1 MVQILPQESSL
12 AELLGT
18 GVGAG
23 VGGGVSAGLQQ
34 KLQLMAGQ
42 PAARAKEQEQEQKQ
56 LRALI
61 LAKAGG
67 LDPSEV
73 VGLEV
78 GEVSQLIRSKAEEKK
93 ALARSEE
100 LQRAE
105 KVKISSQRSGKVL
118 DRADELRE
126 GLPAKE
132 NALRF
137 MKDAIEEGDIGF
149 FSGNNLAELTGVEA
163 FRTAKGAQLITAGK
177 EFFLGSIRR
186 AGPRPNIFIEQQIA
200 KMMPKI
206 GRNKE
211 ANLTAAALLGAD
223 LDVETERVRITDEL
237 EQESLDRQGFV
248 PGNLGALV
256 TERLKPIAQERQDA
270 LAKELHEIQ
279 KGPQAT
285 KFKETQP
292 GAFPKAVDFP
302 NKRIRDNS
310 TGKVFMSDGKTWK
323 LVK

>member
-34 KLQLMAGQ
+34 KLQLMAEQ

-256 TERLKPIAQERQDA
+256 TERLKPIAQERQNA
-270 LAKELHEIQ
+270 LAQELRDIQ
-279 KGPQAT
+279 KSTGV
-285 KFKETQP
+285 K
-292 GAFPKAVDFP
+292 KAVSP
-302 NKRIRDNS
+302 NEIRIQLP
-310 TGKVFMSDGKTWK
+310 DGRVGTIPKSQLQK
-323 LVK
+323 ALEAGAQEL